1 MRDFLTL
8 FTHLIMTL
16 VRLMG
21 PGGARPIVA
30 ESLFVK
36 HQQLIVNR
44 FRQRACG
51 VRILISNVS
60 VADFNRDEETCQT
73 FVTVKTLSNVM

>member
-8 FTHLIMTL
+8 FAHLIMTL

-30 ESLFVK
+30 ESLSVK

-44 FRQRACG
+44 FHQRACG
-51 VRILISNVS
+51 LRIHNQAAMGCCYRLRQQ
-60 VADFNRDEETCQT
+60 DFHQ
-73 FVTVKTLSNVM
+73 